1 MVWDFDPVLWTLPYC
16 FQTLGG
22 SGSFCQRLIRW
33 VLLLLA
39 VPWSTTS
46 QEAFGDTAGVAGQPP
61 PGQDSVQCHPRP
73 SQQQNAGKSPVLA
86 MASVNPAIFLHLA
99 CLLRLLWPR
108 TQSLQKGRVNL
119 FTCGVSLALLL
130 VLGSHSTGPISLHG
144 DSPSPCRDKPVWRS
158 LMFLSREAHVPR

>member
-1 MVWDFDPVLWTLPYC
+1 MWDFDPVLWTLPQGHSSPYC

-33 VLLLLA
+33 ALLLLA

-73 SQQQNAGKSPVLA
+73 SQQQNAGKSPALA
-86 MASVNPAIFLHLA
+86 MASVNLAIFLHLA
-99 CLLRLLWPR
+99 CLLLLLCPR
-108 TQSLQKGRVNL
+108 TQSLKKGRVNL
-119 FTCGVSLALLL
+119 FTCGVSLAFVGAWFPQHRPHL
-130 VLGSHSTGPISLHG
+130 PA
-144 DSPSPCRDKPVWRS
+144 WR
-158 LMFLSREAHVPR
+158 

>member
-1 MVWDFDPVLWTLPYC
+1 MWDFDPVLWTLPQGHSSPYC

-33 VLLLLA
+33 ALLLLA

-86 MASVNPAIFLHLA
+86 LASVNPAIFLYLA
-99 CLLRLLWPR
+99 CLLLLLCPR

-119 FTCGVSLALLL
+119 FTCGVSLAFVGAWFPQHRPHL
-130 VLGSHSTGPISLHG
+130 PA
-144 DSPSPCRDKPVWRS
+144 WR
-158 LMFLSREAHVPR
+158 